1 MSKKEEPAK
10 DINYWI
16 ALAQKLHAENERLK
30 EQLLALR
37 GY

>member
-1 MSKKEEPAK
+1 MSKKKEPVK